1 MSKQF
6 VGFSDDDI
14 YKITRQTNGKDS
26 AKNISR
32 PHQKPVRLGEKKPP
46 AKSVPAKEHVQ
57 TQPADSSTTTSCV
70 DSSIY
75 PNHPIQ
81 QAVAFKPLPAMMNA
95 PEDESILILPKQLS
109 GGVSLMPGSV
119 AGAAVHTVV
128 PDSPVLEGLPA
139 STPMTK
145 GSTPDSATPFKGMS
159 LKDFEQ
165 QRKLMQEQNRQKR
178 DMLQKVIEQHAQK
191 TAAEANKLQE
201 IKTELGKL
209 DSELATDVA
218 ILRKQIDAASLHF
231 SNVEKNY
238 LNIENLFLKA
248 KVELHQA
255 LERKEML
262 TEHLCT
268 IISHN
273 EERKAKRLSELMEKV
288 GLSLNGEFDDSS
300 INGDSNASSVSSTV
314 ETPQK

>member
-14 YKITRQTNGKDS
+14 YKITRQTNSKDT
-26 AKNISR
+26 AKNLLR
-32 PHQKPVRLGEKKPP
+32 PHQKPVRLGNTKPIV
-46 AKSVPAKEHVQ
+46 KSVPSKEHVQ
-57 TQPADSSTTTSCV
+57 PNDADTSTDTSCV
-70 DSSIY
+70 DSSFY
-75 PNHPIQ
+75 PDHPIQ
-81 QAVAFKPLPAMMNA
+81 QAVAFKPLPTMMNV
-95 PEDESILILPKQLS
+95 PEDESILIMPNIPPTSS
-109 GGVSLMPGSV
+109 GGGANVFSMTDNSV
-119 AGAAVHTVV
+119 LDGM
-128 PDSPVLEGLPA
+128 SA
-139 STPMTK
+139 STPMVKK
-145 GSTPDSATPFKGMS
+145 GPDTNTPFKGMS

-178 DMLQKVIEQHAQK
+178 DMLQKVIEQHTQK

-201 IKTELGKL
+201 IKSELGKL
-209 DSELATDVA
+209 DTELATDVA

-273 EERKAKRLSELMEKV
+273 EERKAKRLSELMDKV
-288 GLSLNGEFDDSS
+288 GLSLNGDYDDSNVNS
-300 INGDSNASSVSSTV
+300 DESSS
-314 ETPQK
+314 QK

>member
-14 YKITRQTNGKDS
+14 YKITRQTNGKD
-26 AKNISR
+26 AGKNISR
-32 PHQKPVRLGEKKPP
+32 PHAVRLGKAKPV
-46 AKSVPAKEHVQ
+46 VPVGAASSTREHVQ
-57 TQPADSSTTTSCV
+57 TNDADSSTATSCV

-81 QAVAFKPLPAMMNA
+81 QAVAFKPLPAMMHA
-95 PEDESILILPKQLS
+95 PEDESILILTNQQQQQHQQAMTTPGNVLCSIEKPKL
-109 GGVSLMPGSV
+109 GGIPTSTP
-119 AGAAVHTVV
+119 AAVAHESV
-128 PDSPVLEGLPA
+128 
-139 STPMTK
+139 
-145 GSTPDSATPFKGMS
+145 TPFKGMS

-165 QRKLMQEQNRQKR
+165 QRRLMQEQNRQKR
-178 DMLQKVIEQHAQK
+178 DILQKAIDQHAQK
-191 TAAEANKLQE
+191 TAAEANKLQD
-201 IKTELGKL
+201 IKAELAKL
-209 DSELATDVA
+209 DSDLASDVA

-248 KVELHQA
+248 KVDLHQA

-288 GLSLNGEFDDSS
+288 GLSV
-300 INGDSNASSVSSTV
+300 NGDLTTDETFAHSDVSSSQVTS
-314 ETPQK
+314 TADFSPRQQ

>member
-46 AKSVPAKEHVQ
+46 TKSVPPKEHVQ
-57 TQPADSSTTTSCV
+57 TNAADSSTATSCV

-95 PEDESILILPKQLS
+95 PEDESILILPKKPVLGTGMLPDS
-109 GGVSLMPGSV
+109 I
-119 AGAAVHTVV
+119 GAAHNAL
-128 PDSPVLEGLPA
+128 PDCPVLEGLPA
-139 STPMTK
+139 STPMVK
-145 GSTPDSATPFKGMS
+145 SSGPDTVTPFKGMS

-178 DMLQKVIEQHAQK
+178 NMLQKVIEQHAQK

-209 DSELATDVA
+209 DTELATDVA

-288 GLSLNGEFDDSS
+288 GLSLNGEYDDSS
-300 INGDSNASSVSSTV
+300 INGDSTASTVSSTV

>member
-1 MSKQF
+1 MSKPF

-14 YKITRQTNGKDS
+14 YKITRQTNGKD
-26 AKNISR
+26 AGKNITR
-32 PHQKPVRLGEKKPP
+32 PHQKPVRLGEKGLA
-46 AKSVPAKEHVQ
+46 AKSANGPERVQ
-57 TQPADSSTTTSCV
+57 TSIADSSTASSGGV

-95 PEDESILILPKQLS
+95 PEDQSILILPNHLP
-109 GGVSLMPGSV
+109 VT
-119 AGAAVHTVV
+119 AAVGHAPRPGPENPT
-128 PDSPVLEGLPA
+128 LALGLAA
-139 STPMTK
+139 STPMVISGPETV
-145 GSTPDSATPFKGMS
+145 TPFKGVS
-159 LKDFEQ
+159 LKDFEH
-165 QRKLMQEQNRQKR
+165 QRKMMQEQNRQKR
-178 DMLQKVIEQHAQK
+178 EMLQKTIDQHAQK
-191 TAAEANKLQE
+191 TAAEVNKLQE
-201 IKTELGKL
+201 IKGELGKL

-248 KVELHQA
+248 KVDLHQA
-255 LERKEML
+255 HERKELL

-288 GLSLNGEFDDSS
+288 GLSLNGEIDDTLNSDVSS
-300 INGDSNASSVSSTV
+300 SQVSSTV
-314 ETPQK
+314 NTSKD

>member
-14 YKITRQTNGKDS
+14 YKITRQTNGKD
-26 AKNISR
+26 AGKNISR
-32 PHQKPVRLGEKKPP
+32 PHAVRLGKAKP
-46 AKSVPAKEHVQ
+46 VPVAVAAREHVQ
-57 TQPADSSTTTSCV
+57 TNNADSSTATSCV

-75 PNHPIQ
+75 PAHPIQ

-95 PEDESILILPKQLS
+95 PEDESILILPNQQKQLQPMANQ
-109 GGVSLMPGSV
+109 GGNVLCSIEKPSAMIG
-119 AGAAVHTVV
+119 V
-128 PDSPVLEGLPA
+128 PT
-139 STPMTK
+139 STPAVAQETV
-145 GSTPDSATPFKGMS
+145 TPFKGMS

-165 QRKLMQEQNRQKR
+165 QRRLMQEQNRQKR
-178 DMLQKVIEQHAQK
+178 DILQKAIEQHTQK
-191 TAAEANKLQE
+191 TAAEANKLQD
-201 IKTELGKL
+201 IKSELAKL
-209 DSELATDVA
+209 DSDLASDVA

-248 KVELHQA
+248 KVDLHQA

-288 GLSLNGEFDDSS
+288 GLSV
-300 INGDSNASSVSSTV
+300 NGDITGADETFAHSDVSSSQVTSTV
-314 ETPQK
+314 DYSPRQQ

>member
-1 MSKQF
+1 MSKNF

-14 YKITRQTNGKDS
+14 YKITRQSNGKD
-26 AKNISR
+26 AGKNLLR
-32 PHQKPVRLGEKKPP
+32 PHQKPVRLGERVPVAKK
-46 AKSVPAKEHVQ
+46 AAVKEHV
-57 TQPADSSTTTSCV
+57 PEIAADSSTATSV

-81 QAVAFKPLPAMMNA
+81 QAVAFKPLPVMMNA
-95 PEDESILILPKQLS
+95 PEDESILILPKQQQTAAASALT
-109 GGVSLMPGSV
+109 MPSV
-119 AGAAVHTVV
+119 PST
-128 PDSPVLEGLPA
+128 SNNLILTELPA
-139 STPMTK
+139 PSQIKATSEK
-145 GSTPDSATPFKGMS
+145 VTPFKGMS

-165 QRKLMQEQNRQKR
+165 QRRLMQEQNLQKR
-178 DMLQKVIEQHAQK
+178 EILQKAIDQYTQK
-191 TAAEANKLQE
+191 TAAEASKLQE
-201 IKTELGKL
+201 IKEELGRL
-209 DSELATDVA
+209 DSELASDVA

-255 LERKEML
+255 HERKEML

-288 GLSLNGEFDDSS
+288 GLSMNGDFDDTLNTDDSS
-300 INGDSNASSVSSTV
+300 SVVSSRV
-314 ETPQK
+314 DVAKK

>member
-14 YKITRQTNGKDS
+14 FKITRQTNGKDT
-26 AKNISR
+26 AKEPSR
-32 PHQKPVRLGEKKPP
+32 PHNRLPKAPPGAVKFVPPPIPVDNGNL
-46 AKSVPAKEHVQ
+46 
-57 TQPADSSTTTSCV
+57 STVSCV

-81 QAVAFKPLPAMMNA
+81 QAVAFKPLPVMMNA
-95 PEDESILILPKQLS
+95 PSDESILVLPNQPIAS
-109 GGVSLMPGSV
+109 RHAEHVI
-119 AGAAVHTVV
+119 AT
-128 PDSPVLEGLPA
+128 
-139 STPMTK
+139 STPGVINTHPMDTV
-145 GSTPDSATPFKGMS
+145 TPFKGMS
-159 LKDFEQ
+159 LKDFEH
-165 QRKLMQEQNRQKR
+165 QRKLMEEQNRQKR
-178 DMLQKVIEQHAQK
+178 EILHKAIEQHAQK
-191 TAAEANKLQE
+191 TAAEASKIQE
-201 IKTELGKL
+201 IKSELTKL
-209 DSELATDVA
+209 DSELASDVA

-255 LERKEML
+255 LEKKEML
-262 TEHLCT
+262 TEHLCA

-288 GLSLNGEFDDSS
+288 GIAVNGDFDDTF
-300 INGDSNASSVSSTV
+300 NGNNTCPADVIPGQGSN
-314 ETPQK
+314 TPTNN